1 MNHKTASIHNMPTE
15 TWNKI
20 KIIAMRKGVPV
31 HKYIIDMLKKAVKDE
46 EGDNA
51 A

>member
-20 KIIAMRKGVPV
+20 KIIAMKKGVPV
-31 HKYIIDMLKKAVKDE
+31 HQYVIALLKKAVRDDE
-46 EGDNA
+46 DNA